1 METMRP
7 GQVPTR
13 PPVASVRS
21 GAQGSGVPPISSV
34 AIVVPNWNGAD
45 RLRPCIRSLAAQ
57 HHDHF
62 EIVVVENGSADDS
75 RAVLDELTAEVAP
88 IRLTVL
94 HNATNL
100 GFAGGV
106 NRGIRHALDFGF
118 EAIAMFNNDAVA
130 DRGWLRSL
138 VAELDARPDVAI
150 ATGRL
155 LMADGRTIDST
166 GDFYSE
172 WGIAFPRDRDRPAEP
187 LRSSGYV
194 FGGSG
199 GASLFRSSLFRDI
212 GLLDED
218 FFAYFEDVDL
228 SFRAQLAGHRAYY
241 TEHAIAY
248 HDQGSTSRQ
257 ISGFATT
264 QFFRNLPL
272 LLVKNVPGRLL
283 VPVGARFML
292 VYLLMV
298 LNSFRR
304 GQGWPAV
311 RGSLRACALIGRRG
325 LAKRRSV
332 QHMRRLSSTDVR
344 ALLWPGLPPGV
355 RVLRGVRDRLGRLV
369 PGRER

>member
-1 METMRP
+1 MDLVGTNRAA
-7 GQVPTR
+7 T
-13 PPVASVRS
+13 A
-21 GAQGSGVPPISSV
+21 PIGRV

-62 EIVVVENGSADDS
+62 EIVVVENGSTDDS
-75 RAVLDELTAEVAP
+75 RAVLGELTAEAAP

-94 HNATNL
+94 HNVTNL

-106 NRGIRHALDFGF
+106 NRGIRHALDAGF

-130 DRGWLRSL
+130 DRRWLGAL
-138 VAELDARPDVAI
+138 VAELDSRPDVAI
-150 ATGRL
+150 VTGRL

-172 WGIAFPRDRDRPAEP
+172 WGIAFPRDRDRPAEL

-199 GASLFRSSLFRDI
+199 GASLFRSSLFCDI

-228 SFRAQLAGHRAYY
+228 SFRAQLAGHRVYY

-248 HDQGSTSRQ
+248 HDQGSTSRH

-264 QFFRNLPL
+264 QFFRNLPI
-272 LLVKNVPGRLL
+272 LLVKDVPGPLL

-292 VYLLMV
+292 VYLLMI

-311 RGSLRACALIGRRG
+311 RGALRACALIGRHG
-325 LAKRRSV
+325 FAKRRSV
-332 QHMRRLSSTDVR
+332 QRMRRLSSADVR

-355 RVLRGVRDRLGRLV
+355 RVLRGVRDRLGPLL